1 MVNVFDEYAVGFNK
15 YVNNLKVA
23 DIENDRLIVLI
34 KMDIKSAIDLLIPI
48 LPDNPQTKLLLNLE
62 DMVEKTFTAVE
73 LKLTGR
79 DKR

>member
-1 MVNVFDEYAVGFNK
+1 
-15 YVNNLKVA
+15 
-23 DIENDRLIVLI
+23 
-34 KMDIKSAIDLLIPI
+34 MDIKSPKDLLMPI